1 MNSEFTFSCPTC
13 PVARLMSGRKTA
25 SGKSPSRTRVY
36 LKKEVYSI
44 ARRVQRHAA
53 EVSRTRNPF
62 EVLGLNAG
70 ASADDVRNAY
80 RQLVKTCHPDKFLDA
95 DERKAAQE
103 KMIALNLAYEEAL
116 KLTAS
121 RRSAATN
128 YNRELTV
135 EEAIALADKMLR
147 RDSPEAALR
156 HLMRTKNRTG
166 SWYAMQ
172 GHVLMVLEEY
182 ESAHQSYREA
192 VRREPNNNVFRQG
205 ALDAAVALK
214 KSRTPMG
221 RVKTLFKRFKRK

>member
-1 MNSEFTFSCPTC
+1 MQG
-13 PVARLMSGRKTA
+13 AGTA
-25 SGKSPSRTRVY
+25 SLPGSKDRP
-36 LKKEVYSI
+36 LG
-44 ARRVQRHAA
+44 A
-53 EVSRTRNPF
+53 EVIATRNPF

-80 RQLVKTCHPDKFLDA
+80 RRLVKTCHPDKFLDA
-95 DERKAAQE
+95 DERQAAQE

-128 YNRELTV
+128 YNRELTE

-147 RDSPEAALR
+147 RDSPESALR
-156 HLMRTKNRTG
+156 QLMRTKQRG
-166 SWYAMQ
+166 AAWFAMQ
-172 GHVLMVLEEY
+172 GRVLMALEQY

-192 VRREPNNNVFRQG
+192 IRREPNNNVFRQG

-214 KSRTPMG
+214 KSRTVIG
-221 RVKTLFKRFKRK
+221 RIRAFTKRFERK

>member
-1 MNSEFTFSCPTC
+1 MYS
-13 PVARLMSGRKTA
+13 KT
-25 SGKSPSRTRVY
+25 
-36 LKKEVYSI
+36 EVYSI

-53 EVSRTRNPF
+53 EVLNTKNPF

-166 SWYAMQ
+166 AWFAMQ

-214 KSRTPMG
+214 TSRTPMG
-221 RVKTLFKRFKRK
+221 RVKTLRKRLKRK

>member
-1 MNSEFTFSCPTC
+1 MQ
-13 PVARLMSGRKTA
+13 GRREPLPGSK
-25 SGKSPSRTRVY
+25 GRV
-36 LKKEVYSI
+36 LGCKEVI
-44 ARRVQRHAA
+44 A
-53 EVSRTRNPF
+53 TRNPF

-128 YNRELTV
+128 YNRELSE

-147 RDSPEAALR
+147 RDSPESALR
-156 HLMRTKNRTG
+156 QLMRTKQRG
-166 SWYAMQ
+166 AAWFAMQ
-172 GHVLMVLEEY
+172 GRALMALEQY
-182 ESAHQSYREA
+182 VSAHQSFREA
-192 VRREPNNNVFRQG
+192 IRREPNNNIFRQG

-214 KSRTPMG
+214 KSRTVIG
-221 RVKTLFKRFKRK
+221 RVKRFMKRFGRK

>member
-1 MNSEFTFSCPTC
+1 MF
-13 PVARLMSGRKTA
+13 
-25 SGKSPSRTRVY
+25 
-36 LKKEVYSI
+36 
-44 ARRVQRHAA
+44 H
-53 EVSRTRNPF
+53 TRNPF

-70 ASADDVRNAY
+70 ANADDVRNAY

-135 EEAIALADKMLR
+135 EEAVALAEKMLR
-147 RDSPEAALR
+147 RDSPESALR
-156 HLMRTKNRTG
+156 QLMRTKARNG
-166 SWYAMQ
+166 AWYAMQ
-172 GHVLMVLEEY
+172 GNVLMALEQY

-192 VRREPNNNVFRQG
+192 VRRAPNNNVFRQG

-214 KSRTPMG
+214 KSRTLWG
-221 RVKTLFKRFKRK
+221 RIKKLLKRFRKK

>member
-1 MNSEFTFSCPTC
+1 M
-13 PVARLMSGRKTA
+13 
-25 SGKSPSRTRVY
+25 
-36 LKKEVYSI
+36 
-44 ARRVQRHAA
+44 
-53 EVSRTRNPF
+53 
-62 EVLGLNAG
+62 LGLNAG
-70 ASADDVRNAY
+70 ANADDVRNAY
-80 RQLVKTCHPDKFLDA
+80 RRMVKTCHPDKFLDA

-128 YNRELTV
+128 YNRELTE

-147 RDSPEAALR
+147 RDSPESALR
-156 HLMRTKNRTG
+156 QLMRTKTRTG
-166 SWYAMQ
+166 SWFAMQ
-172 GHVLMVLEEY
+172 GRVLMALEQY

-214 KSRTPMG
+214 KSRTFAG
-221 RVKTLFKRFKRK
+221 RVKTLLKKLRRK

>member
-1 MNSEFTFSCPTC
+1 MGQG
-13 PVARLMSGRKTA
+13 A
-25 SGKSPSRTRVY
+25 
-36 LKKEVYSI
+36 I
-44 ARRVQRHAA
+44 APCRVQGQRPCE

-70 ASADDVRNAY
+70 ANADDVRNAY

-128 YNRELTV
+128 YNRELTE

-147 RDSPEAALR
+147 RDSPESALR
-156 HLMRTKNRTG
+156 QLMRTKTRTG

-172 GHVLMVLEEY
+172 GRVLMALDQF

-214 KSRTPMG
+214 KSRTLMG
-221 RVKTLFKRFKRK
+221 RIRAIVKRLKK

>member
-1 MNSEFTFSCPTC
+1 M
-13 PVARLMSGRKTA
+13 
-25 SGKSPSRTRVY
+25 
-36 LKKEVYSI
+36 
-44 ARRVQRHAA
+44 
-53 EVSRTRNPF
+53 
-62 EVLGLNAG
+62 LGLNAG

-128 YNRELTV
+128 YNRELTE

-147 RDSPEAALR
+147 RDSPESALR
-156 HLMRTKNRTG
+156 QLMRTKQRG
-166 SWYAMQ
+166 ASWYGMQ
-172 GHVLMVLEEY
+172 GRVLLALEQY

-192 VRREPNNNVFRQG
+192 IRREPNNNVFRQG

-214 KSRTPMG
+214 KSRTFFG
-221 RVKTLFKRFKRK
+221 RVKVLLKRLKKH

>member
-1 MNSEFTFSCPTC
+1 MC
-13 PVARLMSGRKTA
+13 A
-25 SGKSPSRTRVY
+25 
-36 LKKEVYSI
+36 
-44 ARRVQRHAA
+44 
-53 EVSRTRNPF
+53 TRNPF

-70 ASADDVRNAY
+70 ANADDVRSAY

-121 RRSAATN
+121 RRTAASN
-128 YNRELTV
+128 FNRELTE

-147 RDSPEAALR
+147 RDSPESALR
-156 HLMRTKNRTG
+156 HLVRTKQRTG
-166 SWYAMQ
+166 AWFAMQ
-172 GHVLMVLEEY
+172 GRILMALEQY
-182 ESAHQSYREA
+182 ESAHHSYREA

-214 KSRTPMG
+214 KSRTVGG
-221 RVKTLFKRFKRK
+221 RIRTLFKQLKRK

>member
-1 MNSEFTFSCPTC
+1 MKKIFWIFMFCTGMIAGQVQAT
-13 PVARLMSGRKTA
+13 
-25 SGKSPSRTRVY
+25 SRTMNGIT
-36 LKKEVYSI
+36 ENE
-44 ARRVQRHAA
+44 Q
-53 EVSRTRNPF
+53 
-62 EVLGLNAG
+62 LGMMAGLALACNAG
-70 ASADDVRNAY
+70 GKLDDYELIASRILSNTA
-80 RQLVKTCHPDKFLDA
+80 QTDA

-147 RDSPEAALR
+147 RDSPESALR
-156 HLMRTKNRTG
+156 QLMRTKTRTG
-166 SWYAMQ
+166 NWYAMQ
-172 GHVLMVLEEY
+172 GRVLMALDQF

-214 KSRTPMG
+214 KSRTLMG
-221 RVKTLFKRFKRK
+221 RIRAIVKRLKKR

>member
-1 MNSEFTFSCPTC
+1 MPRCPADER
-13 PVARLMSGRKTA
+13 PDDRAGQQPKLHAVGLQRKRQLNRENGARGDA
-25 SGKSPSRTRVY
+25 PCGGQGQSPC
-36 LKKEVYSI
+36 KG
-44 ARRVQRHAA
+44 
-53 EVSRTRNPF
+53 VSATRNPF

-128 YNRELTV
+128 YNRELTE
-135 EEAIALADKMLR
+135 EEAIALADKMLH
-147 RDSPEAALR
+147 RDSPESALR
-156 HLMRTKNRTG
+156 QLMRTKQRGAT
-166 SWYAMQ
+166 WYAMQ
-172 GHVLMVLEEY
+172 GRVLMALEQY

-192 VRREPNNNVFRQG
+192 VKREPNNNVFRQG

-214 KSRTPMG
+214 KSRTVAG
-221 RVKTLFKRFKRK
+221 RVKVLLKRLKKH